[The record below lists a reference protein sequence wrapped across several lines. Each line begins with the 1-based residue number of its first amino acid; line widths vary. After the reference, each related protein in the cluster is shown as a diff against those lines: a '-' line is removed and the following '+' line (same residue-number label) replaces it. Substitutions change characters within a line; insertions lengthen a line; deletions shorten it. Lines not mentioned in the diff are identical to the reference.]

1 MSDIFYF
8 VDVAFWRAAESCQ
21 TFSISWICITIPVV
35 ITVDI
40 VINVIVII
48 INIIITIVVI
58 IIILLLLLYYY
69 YWYHYYY
76 YHLHHHHHHHH
87 QHYWYHCL
95 LLNSK
100 ARTGRRSSLDTTH
113 RACSDADEHT
123 HEPYDDARA
132 SKATA
137 HSALADSRLGR
148 APFASAYLE
157 PVFGQKLSVCFCTY

>member
-1 MSDIFYF
+1 MPAGGRVMSDIFYF
-8 VDVAFWRAAESCQ
+8 VDLHYYSSCYYC
-21 TFSISWICITIPVV
+21 WYCY
-35 ITVDI
+35 
-40 VINVIVII
+40 
-48 INIIITIVVI
+48 
-58 IIILLLLLYYY
+58 LLLYYY

-76 YHLHHHHHHHH
+76 YYYYYYYYHYHHHHHNHH